1 MDFNIDR
8 MHLIDKLISEYRIMF
23 DKHIFVLE
31 KEIDDYNTKIVSL
44 ELEVNIRNTI
54 DINQRTEKQ
63 SIKLDNL
70 EHEIKQLYHNKNQ
83 MTTIIEKLNKNYKSC
98 LDFIINNQDKF
109 YEDYLNSP
117 MDTYEE
123 IYTWY
128 KHLID

>member
-123 IYTWY
+123 IYTWDN
-128 KHLID
+128 HLID